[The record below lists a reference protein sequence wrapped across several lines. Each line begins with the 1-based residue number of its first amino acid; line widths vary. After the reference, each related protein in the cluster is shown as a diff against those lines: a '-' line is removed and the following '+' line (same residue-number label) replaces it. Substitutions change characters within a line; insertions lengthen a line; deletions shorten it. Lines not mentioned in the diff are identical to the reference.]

1 MNNNTLRSRNLQHG
15 VMRLQRNAVSARMDF
30 QLRENNLNEELHE
43 RKLDFELPDRGS
55 P

>member
-15 VMRLQRNAVSARMDF
+15 VMRLQRKDF